1 MKPRGPNSIPPKR
14 APNGKAE
21 RVYINL
27 GRTGDA
33 IASVP
38 LCYLYW
44 KETGKKAALMVAR
57 EFIGF
62 LDGISYIVP
71 EVWPGDWRDVLG
83 ARARARMM
91 GYKEIVIPQVY
102 GYDWPVPHT
111 QPSFLLE
118 SWNRVG
124 QLDKF
129 YTTPLVFDRR
139 NLEREKLLAEK
150 LPTGLPIILVAADGT
165 SSPFKYRDQMIQDLK
180 THLEGRANVVDLRDY
195 RTDHFYDFIGLFDR
209 AACLVTIDTGFG
221 QLACAS
227 SVPVVALA
235 ASEPGPWYSSP
246 RRPQHV
252 AYVRYNDY
260 PAKRQEVLD
269 AVDGCVGKAKMPV
282 IHHVWA
288 GVYHPSE
295 ALTRQVIAKE
305 TWDREAKSYGYW
317 KDCRFADSESSRSAK
332 DIGETVALP
341 FLHDMI
347 DNVIETKQ
355 PVDEDI
361 IMLTNADICLVTGL
375 GREIADACKAH
386 GSTYCHRWDFKRV
399 LTHIERHQLVMGQ
412 WYVGCDLFA
421 FTVKWW
427 KENRSK
433 LPPFILGREC
443 WDWVFRELIKQTGG
457 VETKKGIYHEKHA
470 SPWEMKRDLAG
481 NLHNRSY
488 ARAWLRLANIP
499 LAEIENEPYLEVT
512 WPQKNSH
519 PDRSLNLLA
528 DNTMA
533 SSVLSGGL
541 ETAALAL

>member
-1 MKPRGPNSIPPKR
+1 MKKSGPSSIPPKK
-14 APNGKAE
+14 PSNGKAE

-27 GRTGDA
+27 GRVGDA

-44 KETGKKAALMVAR
+44 KETGKKPALMVAR
-57 EFIGF
+57 EFAGF
-62 LDGISYIVP
+62 LEGISYIVP
-71 EVWPGDWRDVLG
+71 EIWPGDWRDVLG
-83 ARARARMM
+83 ARARARML
-91 GYKEIVIPQVY
+91 GYKDIIIPQVY

-118 SWNRVG
+118 SWHRVG

-139 NLEREKLLAEK
+139 NLQREQVLVNQ
-150 LPTGLPIILVAADGT
+150 LPTGLPVVLVAADGT
-165 SSPFKYRDQMIQDLK
+165 SSPFKHRDELMKDL
-180 THLEGRANVVDLRDY
+180 TNHLAGRAHVVDLRPY
-195 RTDHFYDFIGLFDR
+195 RTDHFYDFIGLFER

-221 QLACAS
+221 QLAKAS

-235 ASEPGPWYSSP
+235 ANYPGHWYSSP
-246 RRPQHV
+246 RIPQHV
-252 AYVRYNDY
+252 AYVRYNEY
-260 PAKRQEVLD
+260 HAKKQEVLD
-269 AVDGCVGKAKMPV
+269 AVDGCVGKAKVPA

-305 TWDREAKSYGYW
+305 TWDREAKSYGNW
-317 KDCRFADSESSRSAK
+317 VDCRFGDDVSPRSAL
-332 DIGETVALP
+332 DIGEKVALP

-347 DNVIETKQ
+347 DHAIKMRAPADNDV
-355 PVDEDI
+355 

-375 GREIADACKAH
+375 GKELVAACAAH
-386 GSTYCHRWDFKRV
+386 GSTYCHRWDFRRV

-427 KENRSK
+427 RENRSK

-470 SPWEMKRDLAG
+470 SPWEISRNLPG

-488 ARAWLRLANIP
+488 ARAWLNQAKIP
-499 LAEIENEPYLEVT
+499 LAEIENEPYLEVA
-512 WPQKNSH
+512 WP
-519 PDRSLNLLA
+519 L
-528 DNTMA
+528 
-533 SSVLSGGL
+533 
-541 ETAALAL
+541 